1 MEVIVFKGKN
11 VLLDMLCHILENDLS
26 LIFE

>member
-11 VLLDMLCHILENDLS
+11 VLLDMLFHILENDLS